1 MLQNALRTKLAE
13 LQNSR
18 RAEEEKE
25 QQPQKLDLSLFD
37 TSDLFNRSW
46 VEMIDEEEEQRKK
59 AAAASSSVSSDK
71 FLLKVEQVDSSP
83 NLKEN
88 AAAAI
93 GSQSAGGSTPSSK
106 LLPKPREGWSE
117 PRTGWCND
125 IVTLER
131 RDKDLHKMKEKPT
144 YKRYLSQIPKF
155 SRKKNVHPRTP
166 NKYTNHT
173 RRSWD
178 KQVRL
183 WKLAIYEWAGETP
196 SPSVFGSRC
205 PSVCSGEESPSLVK
219 TPSGG
224 TNSSLSSSAGPATPK
239 RMKMAVPTTGVKEE
253 EKHSQKRGETNAKSS
268 PPPNKKSRS
277 YNDINIAIAN
287 PDNMASM
294 LGHFDMDTL
303 RGGES
308 TLMGGE
314 GDESTLKAITAGA
327 RAVQGPTDFS
337 YLVPKK
343 DIEVAPPK
351 GEKVL
356 RKEVDA
362 APKGRKVPKQEV
374 KVVPGKVE
382 ASPKGKKVPKKAV
395 EEDENDG
402 WVEVKKR
409 PRLVAKKRT
418 LSKK

>member
-1 MLQNALRTKLAE
+1 
-13 LQNSR
+13 
-18 RAEEEKE
+18 
-25 QQPQKLDLSLFD
+25 
-37 TSDLFNRSW
+37 
-46 VEMIDEEEEQRKK
+46 MIDEEEERKK
-59 AAAASSSVSSDK
+59 AATAAASAGTSSDK
-71 FLLKVEQVDSSP
+71 ILLKVEQVSSSP
-83 NLKEN
+83 NFKEN
-88 AAAAI
+88 AAAI

-125 IVTLER
+125 LVTLER
-131 RDKDLHKMKEKPT
+131 REKDLHKMKEKPT

-155 SRKKNVHPRTP
+155 SRNKKVHPRTP

-178 KQVRL
+178 KQVRI

-196 SPSVFGSRC
+196 SSSVFGSRC
-205 PSVCSGEESPSLVK
+205 PSVCSGEESPLLLN
-219 TPSGG
+219 TPSG
-224 TNSSLSSSAGPATPK
+224 TSSSLSSSAGPVTPK
-239 RMKMAVPTTGVKEE
+239 RMKMTVPTTGVKEE
-253 EKHSQKRGETNAKSS
+253 EQHSEKREETKTKSS
-268 PPPNKKSRS
+268 PPSNKKARS

-314 GDESTLKAITAGA
+314 GDESTLKATTAPTGA

-343 DIEVAPPK
+343 EIEVAPPK

-362 APKGRKVPKQEV
+362 APKGRKVPKKEA
-374 KVVPGKVE
+374 KVVPEKVE
-382 ASPKGKKVPKKAV
+382 APPKGKKKAV
-395 EEDENDG
+395 EEDEDAG

-409 PRLVAKKRT
+409 PRLVAKKRA